1 MVSVILLDYKICFIL
16 KRFPIKFKVLK
27 NKYTFVIS

>member
-1 MVSVILLDYKICFIL
+1 MVSVVLLEYKICVKL